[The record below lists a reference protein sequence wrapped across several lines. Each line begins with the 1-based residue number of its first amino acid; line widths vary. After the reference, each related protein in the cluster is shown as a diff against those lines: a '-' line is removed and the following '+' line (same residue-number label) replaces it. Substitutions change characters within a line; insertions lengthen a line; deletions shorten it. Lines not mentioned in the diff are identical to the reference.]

1 MKYDGHYRITAKGV
15 IIIELLYNNM
25 FYSSHEEIKAVVRSH
40 NEEHI
45 SVILSH
51 ETHAHTHCSTLVGS
65 QSTLQCQ
72 QSQKCMHG
80 NHREKETDEMMGHV
94 ILSVERTLGVS
105 GEETGYY
112 Y

>member
-1 MKYDGHYRITAKGV
+1 MSAIR
-15 IIIELLYNNM
+15 
-25 FYSSHEEIKAVVRSH
+25 
-40 NEEHI
+40 
-45 SVILSH
+45 
-51 ETHAHTHCSTLVGS
+51 
-65 QSTLQCQ
+65 
-72 QSQKCMHG
+72 KCMHG